1 MATLSSILAWRIPWA
16 EEPGY
21 NPWGCKESNMTE
33 QLTHAHTHT
42 HTHFLQ
48 HRILLSCH
56 LPCSFPSGL
65 VSILSFNIQNTA
77 RKPSSKVWFELLQ
90 FSLVAQLCPTL
101 CDPVDCSPPGFSV
114 YGILQA
120 RILEWVAIPFS
131 RGSSQLRDQTWVS
144 RIGGRFFTV

>member
-1 MATLSSILAWRIPWA
+1 MGYSPWA
-16 EEPGY
+16 
-21 NPWGCKESNMTE
+21 CKESNMTE

-90 FSLVAQLCPTL
+90 FSLVAQLCLSL
-101 CDPVDCSPPGFSV
+101 CNPMDSNKPGFPVHHQLPELYQTHVHQVSD
-114 YGILQA
+114 
-120 RILEWVAIPFS
+120 AIQPSLLLLSPSPLVFNFPSIRVFS
-131 RGSSQLRDQTWVS
+131 NELALCIR
-144 RIGGRFFTV
+144 